1 MEFIIRYCY
10 NNVRKIYRGNIM
22 AEKIKLTKAGY
33 KKLEEELRYKIDIER
48 DEVKR
53 QLAEAR
59 AQGDLS
65 ENADYDAARN
75 KQAEVEG
82 RIKEIEE
89 ILNNCEIIGESN
101 KGNKVGLGSIVT
113 IKYLETGKEAE
124 YMIVGSVESDP
135 FEGKISNSCALG
147 EAIMGKQVGDVIEV
161 KAVKTY
167 KIEILK
173 LTQNK
178 I

>member
-1 MEFIIRYCY
+1 
-10 NNVRKIYRGNIM
+10 M

-65 ENADYDAARN
+65 ENADYDAARS
-75 KQAEVEG
+75 KQAEVED

-89 ILNNCEIIGESN
+89 ILNNCEIISEGGS
-101 KGNKVGLGSIVT
+101 KGNRVGLGSTVT
-113 IKYLETGKEAE
+113 IKYLETGKEAT
-124 YMIVGSVESDP
+124 YMLVGSVESDP
-135 FEGKISNSCALG
+135 FNGKISNSCALG
-147 EAIMGKQVGDVIEV
+147 EAIMGKSVGDVIEV
-161 KAVKTY
+161 KAIKTY
-167 KIEILK
+167 KVEIINLAK
-173 LTQNK
+173 
-178 I
+178 

>member
-1 MEFIIRYCY
+1 
-10 NNVRKIYRGNIM
+10 M

-65 ENADYDAARN
+65 ENADYDAARS

-89 ILNNCEIIGESN
+89 ILNNCEIIGEN
-101 KGNKVGLGSIVT
+101 TKGNRVGLGSTVA

-124 YMIVGSVESDP
+124 YMLVGSVESDP
-135 FEGKISNSCALG
+135 FNGKISNSCALG
-147 EAIMGKQVGDVIEV
+147 EALMGKQAGDVVEV
-161 KAVKTY
+161 KAIKTY
-167 KIEILK
+167 KVEILK
-173 LTQNK
+173 IGSK
-178 I
+178 

>member
-1 MEFIIRYCY
+1 
-10 NNVRKIYRGNIM
+10 M

-33 KKLEEELRYKIDIER
+33 KKLQDELRYKIDIER

-65 ENADYDAARN
+65 ENADYDAARS

-89 ILNNCEIIGESN
+89 ILNNCEIIGEN
-101 KGNKVGLGSIVT
+101 TKGNKIGLGSTVT
-113 IKYLETGKEAE
+113 LKYVETGKEAE

-135 FEGKISNSCALG
+135 FNGKISNSCALG
-147 EAIMGKQVGDVIEV
+147 EAIMGKTVGDIIEV
-161 KAVKTY
+161 KAIKSY
-167 KIEILK
+167 KVEILK
-173 LTQNK
+173 IGSK
-178 I
+178 

>member
-1 MEFIIRYCY
+1 MEFVNRYCY
-10 NNVRKIYRGNIM
+10 NNACKIYRGVIM

-33 KKLEEELRYKIDIER
+33 KKLEEELRYRIDIER

-65 ENADYDAARN
+65 ENADYDAARS

-89 ILNNCEIIGESN
+89 ILNNCEIISEGAS
-101 KGNKVGLGSIVT
+101 KGNRVGLGSTVT
-113 IKYLETGKEAE
+113 IKYLETGKEAK

-135 FEGKISNSCALG
+135 FNGKISNSCALG
-147 EAIMGKQVGDVIEV
+147 EAIMGKTVGDVVEV
-161 KAVKTY
+161 KAIKTY
-167 KIEILK
+167 KVEIVNLAK
-173 LTQNK
+173 
-178 I
+178 

>member
-1 MEFIIRYCY
+1 
-10 NNVRKIYRGNIM
+10 M

-33 KKLEEELRYKIDIER
+33 KKLQDELRYKIDIER

-65 ENADYDAARN
+65 ENADYDAARS

-89 ILNNCEIIGESN
+89 ILNNCEIIGEN
-101 KGNKVGLGSIVT
+101 TKGNKIGLGSTVT
-113 IKYLETGKEAE
+113 LKFLESGKEAE

-135 FEGKISNSCALG
+135 FNGKISNSCALG
-147 EAIMGKQVGDVIEV
+147 EAIMGKTVGDVIEV
-161 KAVKTY
+161 KAIKSY
-167 KIEILK
+167 KVEVLK
-173 LTQNK
+173 IGAK
-178 I
+178 

>member
-1 MEFIIRYCY
+1 
-10 NNVRKIYRGNIM
+10 M

-65 ENADYDAARN
+65 ENADYDAARS

-89 ILNNCEIIGESN
+89 ILNNCEIISEGAS
-101 KGNKVGLGSIVT
+101 KGNRVGLGSTVT
-113 IKYLETGKEAE
+113 IKYLETGKEAK

-135 FEGKISNSCALG
+135 FNGKISNSCALG
-147 EAIMGKQVGDVIEV
+147 EAIMGKTVGDVVEV
-161 KAVKTY
+161 KAIKTY
-167 KIEILK
+167 KVEIVNLAK
-173 LTQNK
+173 
-178 I
+178 